1 MDILSWVLIAFITLE
16 TLNVVLLY
24 RMPSSTRGNAV
35 GVFKAYEKSQKD
47 PEIGEFVTYLINWVA
62 GTKLI
67 FIVLIIGIVITGG
80 KETKVF
86 SVIALIFSIITFYSQ
101 LYPRLKHMDTEH
113 QLSVSGYSKSLAI
126 MIPQRS
132 ERKGTF
138 MMLPLPSECRES
150 KMRYPVPWGG
160 KGGNAS

>member
-24 RMPSSTRGNAV
+24 RMPSSTRGGNAV

-47 PEIGEFVTYLINWVA
+47 PEIREFVTYLINWVA

-67 FIVLIIGIVITGG
+67 FIVLIIGIVITGE

-86 SVIALIFSIITFYSQ
+86 SVIALIFSIMTFYSQ

-113 QLSVSGYSKSLAI
+113 QLSVCGYSKSLAI
-126 MIPQRS
+126 MIPPQRS
-132 ERKGTF
+132 ERKGTI
-138 MMLPLPSECRES
+138 MMLPLPSECR
-150 KMRYPVPWGG
+150 K
-160 KGGNAS
+160 